1 MINEVA
7 LVKDLLSGKC
17 IDKKCLYRDCYLLA
31 KWYKQSGCD
40 HMEIRERIFEW
51 AKENGIYIT
60 YNLNNIIRK
69 AMNDKTRLKDNIVVR
84 ISGHDVVEIG
94 RRFDGRNVR
103 LLALALL
110 CYAKAN
116 ANRDGEFSISSVALG
131 SWIGITNTNIIGRY
145 LPELEDFGYIKK
157 LESGKTFSWD
167 SAEKYKQLH
176 LKLLVPFTNDGAVQ
190 LEKNNIRALYDEC
203 F

>member
-1 MINEVA
+1 MINEVD
-7 LVKDLLSGKC
+7 LVKDLLSGTG

-31 KWYKQSGCD
+31 KWYKQNGCN
-40 HMEIRERIFEW
+40 HMEIRENIFKW
-51 AKENGIYIT
+51 AKDNNIYIT

-69 AMNDKTRLKDNIVVR
+69 AMNDKSRLRDNVVVR
-84 ISGHDVVEIG
+84 ISGKDVIEIG

-103 LLALALL
+103 MLALAML

-131 SWIGITNTNIIGRY
+131 CWIGIANSNILSRY

-157 LESGKTFSWD
+157 LDCAKAHSWD
-167 SAEKYKQLH
+167 ASDKYKQLR
-176 LKLLVPFTNDGAVQ
+176 LKLLVPFANDGAVI
-190 LEKNNIRALYDEC
+190 LNGNNIAELYDEC